1 MVRVQIFST
10 AATLAILCASCV
22 SAYRYGEP
30 AQQPSSR
37 RSTPNGDDVDIHGQ
51 QESYQPVDVA
61 YNGPRF
67 NTNDYGYRRR
77 GAAGNAESG
86 AGHNAP
92 TSYGNRDVNR
102 SLSQAKVTGHVT
114 RTVSGKDYIIALENT
129 SHFGGATWHMTL
141 RAFVKSIAQELS
153 TVGGG
158 TNTLSLVTFGASSR
172 RWLGRRVINR
182 ESVRQVVT
190 KIDQMF
196 DAQSASG
203 DVKAGEALRFMRNS
217 MYPNSDKYLLNDRTT
232 ELQLENAAGKDTVVI
247 LISSGMVD
255 DKELALQEAFDA
267 RRNGVTLF
275 VVEMSHK
282 AEKFW
287 TRLLGCRNYND
298 CPHYISSSR
307 RTLPSRVGYL
317 MRLIRSHHRKDA
329 LCLEDWSEYT
339 TCSKPCDGG
348 TKTSTLQGYQTL
360 LTHSVYS
367 AEGRGRTCD
376 DQLRNIKVR
385 QMLCNMQPCQPTT
398 RSEARASSH
407 EETDD
412 NSALPHA
419 TSMLQEVGE
428 ESSDE
433 SLEQPEMSQYRDS
446 PLEGDEELGEEQ
458 ILKKVDEFYTPEV
471 KPEKDGELKNVST
484 SEVDQ
489 LRERQQEGTQTAQTH
504 IPRLYDGDKG
514 LKLMLEHAEDV
525 NHSIGMCDGAGKDYV
540 IALERTTHFKKQ
552 QWEEDILS
560 FLKLFVYGLSA
571 TSGTNTLTV
580 VTYDISAHTV
590 LPRTLINKEN
600 ARKVGL
606 EIDRIIAEKPV
617 FKDAK
622 PGIALT
628 FMRQNVYPNG
638 SEYLLGDSKTKLRLD
653 TAAGKNTVVVMISSG
668 TVLDE
673 ALALKEAFDARR
685 NGATFFLVEV
695 GHKMEKF
702 WARLLGCRY
711 YYSCPNFISS
721 YGYSIMNTMYSLM
734 RRVCSPSGKDAV
746 CEEVW
751 SEFSPCSKTCG
762 VGIKTSVL
770 QGYKTLL
777 TGEEGAGETAGHSC
791 ASQLANIRKRQ
802 VLCNVHSCPP
812 GTTGEIMGQDYQLPK
827 AVDNIVDLSVDPT
840 SDEEGPLSHGQS
852 ETSVAEDGQ
861 DVTHDDVV
869 YYEAGTGED
878 EHGDQPV
885 TDMEDE
891 MPDDLEGSETTDVP
905 VYPKGDWVRRD
916 FATESQ
922 PEQDISDTTDMDEEY
937 TGESGDDFDSPDG
950 MEQKHT
956 LDMPE
961 EDELSTSADELVTDE
976 TFDTPMDTII
986 TERIDVSIDSYGSDE
1001 DGEDSMPT
1009 IFPYESNSYNYGTL
1023 EGDVVP
1029 SSDQT
1034 NSFPGVNHTV
1044 LPPFNYEGERDVSQY
1059 GDGDWSSNDGA
1070 AEDIPHGHARSNSL
1084 ETENDHGHHDLEHR
1098 EASQEH
1104 HEAPVRHHRHREEQR
1119 WSRFGNRRLVIG
1131 AAVAALLAVVGGCM
1145 YTSKSKKRT
1154 IEPAVPEDRE
1164 FLGGISGGKDEA
1176 TESYQVAAANDNIW
1190 A

>member
-385 QMLCNMQPCQPTT
+385 QTLCNMQPCQPTT

-407 EETDD
+407 EETDA

-428 ESSDE
+428 GEE
-433 SLEQPEMSQYRDS
+433 NWRKVVSQLYGNFMGD
-446 PLEGDEELGEEQ
+446 DEEEEEYEDDKEYYDYDLDDDEDEEINNRHTQPTVVIPELANGGKHADLLRRYGHNIARYIGEC
-458 ILKKVDEFYTPEV
+458 
-471 KPEKDGELKNVST
+471 NS
-484 SEVDQ
+484 
-489 LRERQQEGTQTAQTH
+489 
-504 IPRLYDGDKG
+504 
-514 LKLMLEHAEDV
+514 
-525 NHSIGMCDGAGKDYV
+525 AGKNYV
-540 IALERTTHFKKQ
+540 IALDNTFFVDTKWSSEIHAFVKLLTYALTATGGNNTLAVAKFATTTEKVMDRTPLNRDFAKDLGAKIDAMFDTPASIGVANVGEALRFMRKNLYTDSSNYLLNDRTTELQ
-552 QWEEDILS
+552 L
-560 FLKLFVYGLSA
+560 
-571 TSGTNTLTV
+571 
-580 VTYDISAHTV
+580 
-590 LPRTLINKEN
+590 EN
-600 ARKVGL
+600 
-606 EIDRIIAEKPV
+606 
-617 FKDAK
+617 
-622 PGIALT
+622 
-628 FMRQNVYPNG
+628 
-638 SEYLLGDSKTKLRLD
+638 
-653 TAAGKNTVVVMISSG
+653 AAGKDTVVILISSG
-668 TVLDE
+668 MVDDKE
-673 ALALKEAFDARR
+673 LALQEAFDARR
-685 NGATFFLVEV
+685 NGVTLFVV
-695 GHKMEKF
+695 DTSRDSMRF
-702 WARLLGCRY
+702 WGQFLGCRY
-711 YYSCPNFISS
+711 YFSCPNHVTTYRQSVLKTT
-721 YGYSIMNTMYSLM
+721 GYFL
-734 RRVCSPSGKDAV
+734 RRICSQNGKDAV
-746 CEEVW
+746 CQETW
-751 SEFSPCSKTCG
+751 SNYSACSKPCD
-762 VGIKTSVL
+762 VGIMTAQL
-770 QGYKTLL
+770 QSYRTLL
-777 TGEEGAGETAGHSC
+777 TRGTGSNRNVGRTCEEQMKNVKTK
-791 ASQLANIRKRQ
+791 QL
-802 VLCNVHSCPP
+802 LCNVQSCSQ
-812 GTTGEIMGQDYQLPK
+812 TTHGEIGGDNFAPSEASSGYPDVISESSVVNINGRDVAGGSAYDLQEEEPVGEKNYQHTPQAIQEPQYVTPSQDWDFVGGETLDADTLTRTTLPTDDDDAIHGLVDSDPDYLDGKGHVITGDTQK
-827 AVDNIVDLSVDPT
+827 ADTVD
-840 SDEEGPLSHGQS
+840 DEAASSSHGKRVEFITEPAENITGGAKHITVGRKTHKTMGKKTIIGGIVILVALCAIVTAGCLAYPRKNRKQVVAYD
-852 ETSVAEDGQ
+852 ETQFLTGDAED
-861 DVTHDDVV
+861 
-869 YYEAGTGED
+869 
-878 EHGDQPV
+878 
-885 TDMEDE
+885 
-891 MPDDLEGSETTDVP
+891 
-905 VYPKGDWVRRD
+905 
-916 FATESQ
+916 
-922 PEQDISDTTDMDEEY
+922 
-937 TGESGDDFDSPDG
+937 
-950 MEQKHT
+950 
-956 LDMPE
+956 
-961 EDELSTSADELVTDE
+961 
-976 TFDTPMDTII
+976 
-986 TERIDVSIDSYGSDE
+986 
-1001 DGEDSMPT
+1001 
-1009 IFPYESNSYNYGTL
+1009 N
-1023 EGDVVP
+1023 GDVEENYKVSDP
-1029 SSDQT
+1029 NSDQW
-1034 NSFPGVNHTV
+1034 
-1044 LPPFNYEGERDVSQY
+1044 Q
-1059 GDGDWSSNDGA
+1059 
-1070 AEDIPHGHARSNSL
+1070 
-1084 ETENDHGHHDLEHR
+1084 
-1098 EASQEH
+1098 
-1104 HEAPVRHHRHREEQR
+1104 
-1119 WSRFGNRRLVIG
+1119 
-1131 AAVAALLAVVGGCM
+1131 
-1145 YTSKSKKRT
+1145 
-1154 IEPAVPEDRE
+1154 
-1164 FLGGISGGKDEA
+1164 
-1176 TESYQVAAANDNIW
+1176 
-1190 A
+1190 